1 MPHQTPSWK
10 EGEETEKKTLNRKPF
25 YFGGIFLCVSYR
37 YLKVRSS
44 IVSENSFFD
53 ASDLDQSSQAV
64 GANLQMRLLLRGDEI
79 RIESLI

>member
-1 MPHQTPSWK
+1 M
-10 EGEETEKKTLNRKPF
+10 
-25 YFGGIFLCVSYR
+25 CVSYR

-64 GANLQMRLLLRGDEI
+64 GANLQMRLQLRGDEI